1 MFWVIFLVFLLL
13 ILVYLLLIPI
23 ELEFNTYTNNYI
35 LKIKGLVQVELKTHP
50 KYLFYFLWK
59 TPLVHGAIYP
69 LKHDKVGRKSKALGK
84 KKSRSFKMPKLA
96 LIRSLVK
103 EIKVNAL
110 WIEIDTGSYVKN
122 AQLSSITPLLR
133 SWGIPIN
140 VNFLGQTNLILSIYS
155 RPIYFLKGF
164 INYKRLN
171 YGITF

>member
-1 MFWVIFLVFLLL
+1 MR
-13 ILVYLLLIPI
+13 
-23 ELEFNTYTNNYI
+23 N
-35 LKIKGLVQVELKTHP
+35 
-50 KYLFYFLWK
+50 
-59 TPLVHGAIYP
+59 
-69 LKHDKVGRKSKALGK
+69 
-84 KKSRSFKMPKLA
+84 
-96 LIRSLVK
+96 LVK
-103 EIKVNAL
+103 EIKVNAV

-140 VNFLGQTNLILSIYS
+140 VNFLGHTNLILSIYS